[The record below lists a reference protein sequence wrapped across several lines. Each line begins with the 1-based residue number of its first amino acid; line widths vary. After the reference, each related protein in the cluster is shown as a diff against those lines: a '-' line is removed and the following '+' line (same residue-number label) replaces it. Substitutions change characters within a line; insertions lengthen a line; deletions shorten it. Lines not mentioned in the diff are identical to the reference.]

1 MTSRLKRKLG
11 DAGVD
16 LSSSRVNENFCLVRP
31 QIGTPLPP
39 LEKSKDT
46 GEFVPLW
53 KQEVRDEQGRRRLHG
68 AFTGGFSAGYFN
80 TVGSKE
86 GWTPSTFVSSRKDRG
101 KVKAARPEDFMDE
114 EDMQDLRD
122 SRKFVDTTEQMDLT
136 GRAQAP
142 PDEGSDSLAS
152 ALERSM
158 LPPPTDSAGARILKK
173 MGWKLGQGVG
183 PRVSL
188 RQRRVQDMQAAS
200 GHTLAADDIK
210 LPDDGDEEA
219 GKHTYAPRDTP
230 VLLVARKDNTHGLG
244 YRPGMGLGEGAGGGK
259 ERAGPNIA
267 AGFGLGALNEADEDD
282 LDIYDSGAP
291 AARRGVAYDIID
303 REEEDEIAMARKG
316 MPQRAPPAQV
326 TPLPH
331 ARPAAHALKRSSAFT
346 QTFRDGQ
353 VVLPDFQLSDKP
365 VSEDR
370 WFALPDVPAG
380 WKPDPRRVWGAG
392 KENQQPQAP
401 PQGPLPHEKWRTSGK
416 SADERGNLLGETP
429 LPAAPRSVFDFM
441 SQKDKER
448 LQRIAAGLHDQ
459 PHAAEPAPATEIIYP
474 RLDRAVA
481 QAALKGYQP
490 FATDPAKHARYAVF
504 VESQAD
510 PERAPR
516 LQPQPAQAVDA
527 FNKELAD
534 FAQAAEMFKPMSEAM
549 AGRFTTAAHVE
560 QQNAM
565 PEGLVRFEAGA
576 KEGAKEKAEEGH
588 SAEPPP
594 LSKTEEELSPK
605 AQAARAGMFGALTRE
620 VTPWRPDRLLC
631 KRFGVKEPELR
642 GADGEVAGAKEH
654 APRTAA
660 DTYTKT
666 ALEVAVA
673 AERAQAAAAA
683 GGEGPRDLANVGLG
697 EDERQGRDT
706 LTYERPAMD
715 VFKAIFASDD
725 EGEDEE
731 DGDDGGAM
739 EVDDPPP
746 VPVGTDAGPPA
757 EVAKPPVPEV
767 VDMATFKPKF
777 VPRAKEGGEGTKEK
791 KEKKK
796 KDKRALVS
804 FAEDDEEGGLVLA
817 PPVKKRKG
825 KDKDKDRDG
834 ERAKKKKRKEEN
846 VDDDAMWVE
855 KPAPEAARAL
865 EQSRPIE
872 DRDEGGTSSAPS
884 RAGRKRA
891 VDFL

>member
-16 LSSSRVNENFCLVRP
+16 LSSSRANENFCL
-31 QIGTPLPP
+31 IGTPLPP

-53 KQEVRDEQGRRRLHG
+53 KQEVRDEKGRRRLHG

-136 GRAQAP
+136 GRADER
-142 PDEGSDSLAS
+142 PDEGSDSIAS

-173 MGWKLGQGVG
+173 MGWKLGHGVG

-188 RQRRVQDMQAAS
+188 RQRRIQDMQAAS
-200 GHTLAADDIK
+200 GHTLAADDIA

-219 GKHTYAPRDTP
+219 SKHTYAPRDTP
-230 VLLVARKDNTHGLG
+230 VLLVPRKDNTHGLG
-244 YRPGMGLGEGAGGGK
+244 YRPGMGLGESSGSGK

-282 LDIYDSGAP
+282 LDIYDSGVP

-303 REEEDEIAMARKG
+303 REEEDEISISRRGQHRAQ
-316 MPQRAPPAQV
+316 PQAPQ
-326 TPLPH
+326 
-331 ARPAAHALKRSSAFT
+331 RSSAFT

-353 VVLPDFQLSDKP
+353 VVLPGFQLSDKP
-365 VSEDR
+365 VAEDR
-370 WFALPDVPAG
+370 WFALPDVPPG

-392 KENQQPQAP
+392 KENQPAP
-401 PQGPLPHEKWRTSGK
+401 PQPQGPIPHEKWRTSGK
-416 SADERGNLLGETP
+416 TADERGNLLGETP
-429 LPAAPRSVFDFM
+429 LPAAPRSVFDFI

-448 LQRIAAGLHDQ
+448 LQRIAAGLHDK
-459 PHAAEPAPATEIIYP
+459 PEAAATEVVYP
-474 RLDRAVA
+474 RIDRHVA
-481 QAALKGYQP
+481 QSALKGYKP
-490 FATDPAKHARYAVF
+490 FATDPAKHARYTVY

-510 PERAPR
+510 PEHTPQ
-516 LQPQPAQAVDA
+516 LQPQPNQSVDA

-534 FAQAAEMFKPMSEAM
+534 YAKAAEMFKPISGAM
-549 AGRFTTAAHVE
+549 AGRFTTAAHIE
-560 QQNAM
+560 QPNAM
-565 PEGLVRFEAGA
+565 PEGLLKFQSAGTEDA
-576 KEGAKEKAEEGH
+576 GKPKEEDPSPKK
-588 SAEPPP
+588 P
-594 LSKTEEELSPK
+594 TEEELSPK
-605 AQAARAGMFGALTRE
+605 AQAARVGMFGPLTRE
-620 VTPWRPDRLLC
+620 VKPWLPDRLLC
-631 KRFGVKEPELR
+631 KRFGVAQPELK
-642 GADGEVAGAKEH
+642 ADDAASA
-654 APRTAA
+654 APKTAA

-666 ALEVAVA
+666 DLEVAVA
-673 AERAQAAAAA
+673 AERAQAEQERAAA
-683 GGEGPRDLANVGLG
+683 GHGPRDLANVGLG
-697 EDERQGRDT
+697 EDETQGRDT

-725 EGEDEE
+725 EDEGEDEDDE
-731 DGDDGGAM
+731 DGM

-746 VPVGTDAGPPA
+746 VSTPAIPVVEPPP
-757 EVAKPPVPEV
+757 EPAKSTVPEV
-767 VDMATFKPKF
+767 VDMATFKPTF
-777 VPRAKEGGEGTKEK
+777 VPRAKESGEHGKTKK
-791 KEKKK
+791 DKKK
-796 KDKRALVS
+796 KEMRALVS
-804 FAEDDEEGGLVLA
+804 FAEDEEGGLTLA
-817 PPVKKRKG
+817 PQVKKRKG
-825 KDKDKDRDG
+825 KDKDKDG
-834 ERAKKKKRKEEN
+834 ERAKKKKRKEKD

-855 KPAPEAARAL
+855 KPAPEAAKAL
-865 EQSRPIE
+865 EQMRP
-872 DRDEGGTSSAPS
+872 EGVTSNGNDPTPEPPS

-891 VDFL
+891 IDFL

>member
-16 LSSSRVNENFCLVRP
+16 LSSSRVNENFCL
-31 QIGTPLPP
+31 IGTPLPP

-53 KQEVRDEQGRRRLHG
+53 KQEVRDEKGRRRLHG

-122 SRKFVDTTEQMDLT
+122 SRKLVDTTEQMDFT
-136 GRAQAP
+136 GRADER
-142 PDEGSDSLAS
+142 PDEGSDSIAS

-188 RQRRVQDMQAAS
+188 RQRRIQDMQAAS
-200 GHTLAADDIK
+200 GHTLAADDIA

-219 GKHTYAPRDTP
+219 SKHTYAPRDTP
-230 VLLVARKDNTHGLG
+230 VLLVPRKDNTHGLG
-244 YRPGMGLGEGAGGGK
+244 YRPGMGLGESSGSGK

-303 REEEDEIAMARKG
+303 REEEDEISISRRGQPRAQ
-316 MPQRAPPAQV
+316 PQAQQV
-326 TPLPH
+326 TSIPSWGTD
-331 ARPAAHALKRSSAFT
+331 AHALKRSSAFT

-353 VVLPDFQLSDKP
+353 VVLPGFTLSDKP
-365 VSEDR
+365 VAEDR
-370 WFALPDVPAG
+370 WFALPDVPPG

-392 KENQQPQAP
+392 KENQPSPPQ
-401 PQGPLPHEKWRTSGK
+401 PQGPMPHEKWRTSGK
-416 SADERGNLLGETP
+416 TADERGNLLGETP
-429 LPAAPRSVFDFM
+429 LPAAPRSVFDFI

-448 LQRIAAGLHDQ
+448 LQRIAAGLHDK
-459 PHAAEPAPATEIIYP
+459 PEAAATEVVYP
-474 RLDRAVA
+474 RIDRHVA
-481 QAALKGYQP
+481 QSALKGYKP
-490 FATDPAKHARYAVF
+490 FATDPAKHARYTVY

-510 PERAPR
+510 PEHTPQ
-516 LQPQPAQAVDA
+516 LQPQQNQSVDA

-534 FAQAAEMFKPMSEAM
+534 YAKAAEMFKPMSEAM
-549 AGRFTTAAHVE
+549 AGRFTTAAHIE
-560 QQNAM
+560 QPNAM
-565 PEGLVRFEAGA
+565 PEGLLKFQSAGTEEQGKP
-576 KEGAKEKAEEGH
+576 KEEEP
-588 SAEPPP
+588 SPKKP
-594 LSKTEEELSPK
+594 TEEELSPK
-605 AQAARAGMFGALTRE
+605 AQAARVGMFGPLTRE
-620 VTPWRPDRLLC
+620 VKPWQPDRLLC
-631 KRFGVKEPELR
+631 KRFGVAQPELK
-642 GADGEVAGAKEH
+642 ADDAAAA
-654 APRTAA
+654 APKTAA

-666 ALEVAVA
+666 DLEVAVA
-673 AERAQAAAAA
+673 AERAQAEQERAAA
-683 GGEGPRDLANVGLG
+683 GHGPRDLANVGLG
-697 EDERQGRDT
+697 EDETQGRDT

-725 EGEDEE
+725 EDEGEDEE
-731 DGDDGGAM
+731 GGEGM

-746 VPVGTDAGPPA
+746 VPTPAIPVVEPPS
-757 EVAKPPVPEV
+757 EPAKPTVPEV
-767 VDMATFKPKF
+767 VNMATFKPTF
-777 VPRAKEGGEGTKEK
+777 VPRAKESGEHGKTKK
-791 KEKKK
+791 DKKK
-796 KDKRALVS
+796 KEKRALVS
-804 FAEDDEEGGLVLA
+804 FAEDEEGSLTLA
-817 PPVKKRKG
+817 PQAKKRKG

-834 ERAKKKKRKEEN
+834 QRAKKKRKEED

-855 KPAPEAARAL
+855 KPAPEAAKAL
-865 EQSRPIE
+865 EQMRP
-872 DRDEGGTSSAPS
+872 EGVTSNGNDTTPDPPS

-891 VDFL
+891 IDFL